1 MISGGN
7 EAGDPLPVMPVR
19 RLRGK
24 PWGAGLLG
32 LPGSVSFPAAHF
44 MARGGWKWG
53 IKDGRLLD

>member
-24 PWGAGLLG
+24 SWGAGLLG
-32 LPGSVSFPAAHF
+32 LPGSVSFPAARF
-44 MARGGWKWG
+44 MARGGRSAVKRAP
-53 IKDGRLLD
+53 DQP